1 MFCSN
6 CGTNNPDGTGFC
18 SNCGSALGAA
28 APQQPV
34 QQYAQPVQQQYV
46 QPAYTQPMNFGNQS
60 DVDFRDNDE
69 IRRASSCARKALVLG
84 IFSIL
89 LSWTVLF
96 GILFGAIGLKKAS
109 SAKKLGSGGGKA
121 TVGKVFS
128 IIGLVFSI
136 GIIVYY
142 FIIAFG
148 VIATGT
154 AQYTKEA
161 KRIQEEAKKNMIV
174 QFVDLDEF

>member
-28 APQQPV
+28 A
-34 QQYAQPVQQQYV
+34 QPVQQQYAQPAYTQPV
-46 QPAYTQPMNFGNQS
+46 QPAYTQPMNYGGS
-60 DVDFRDNDE
+60 DYRDNDE
-69 IRRASSCARKALVLG
+69 IRRASSCARKALTLG

-96 GILFGAIGLKKAS
+96 GILFGAIGIKKAS

-121 TVGKVFS
+121 AVGKVFS
-128 IIGLVFSI
+128 IIGLIFSI
-136 GIIVYY
+136 LIIVYY
-142 FIIAFG
+142 IVAILGIIAS
-148 VIATGT
+148 GT
-154 AQYTKEA
+154 AQYTREA
-161 KRIQEEAKKNMIV
+161 KRAMKEQKNAIV
-174 QFVDLDEF
+174 RVVDLSDF

>member
-6 CGTNNPDGTGFC
+6 CGTQNPDGTSFC
-18 SNCGSALGAA
+18 SNCGSALGA

-46 QPAYTQPMNFGNQS
+46 QPAYTQPMSFGNTAG
-60 DVDFRDNDE
+60 VDYRDNDE
-69 IRRASSCARKALVLG
+69 IRRASSCARKALTLG

-121 TVGKVFS
+121 AVGKVFS

-142 FIIAFG
+142 IVAILG

-161 KRIQEEAKKNMIV
+161 KRVQEEAKKNMIV